1 MGLGLK
7 MRKAMAKGLELGLGL
22 TRGGGAMRNAPTGL
36 GWVFGVLDKAAENDD
51 CLWFKCR

>member
-7 MRKAMAKGLELGLGL
+7 MRKAMAKGLGLRRGL
-22 TRGGGAMRNAPTGL
+22 RRGAMRNAPTGL

>member
-7 MRKAMAKGLELGLGL
+7 MRNAMAKGLGLGL
-22 TRGGGAMRNAPTGL
+22 RRGLRRGAMRNAPTGL

>member
-7 MRKAMAKGLELGLGL
+7 MRKAMAMGLGSGSGL
-22 TRGGGAMRNAPTGL
+22 RRGAMRNARTGL

>member
-7 MRKAMAKGLELGLGL
+7 MRKAMAKGLELELGL
-22 TRGGGAMRNAPTGL
+22 RRGAMRNAPTGL

>member
-1 MGLGLK
+1 MRLGLGLGLGLK
-7 MRKAMAKGLELGLGL
+7 MRIDDGDGV
-22 TRGGGAMRNAPTGL
+22 GGGLCVTRCL